1 MAFSEAAKNGPPKP
15 LQSLLCCRH
24 EKVSILTSFVIILSS
39 QVLQHTNFYQ
49 AIWSSLSRQLSD
61 QQSLLS
67 LANDCLFKSQHMRN
81 DDGKTFSVPH
91 WCYGIIITLLYA
103 SHASQLSISFQ
114 KSRNKSGQNDFQ
126 SLKISSENSS
136 LEKV

>member
-1 MAFSEAAKNGPPKP
+1 
-15 LQSLLCCRH
+15 
-24 EKVSILTSFVIILSS
+24 
-39 QVLQHTNFYQ
+39 
-49 AIWSSLSRQLSD
+49 
-61 QQSLLS
+61 
-67 LANDCLFKSQHMRN
+67 MRN

-91 WCYGIIITLLYA
+91 WRYGIIITLLYA

>member
-1 MAFSEAAKNGPPKP
+1 
-15 LQSLLCCRH
+15 
-24 EKVSILTSFVIILSS
+24 
-39 QVLQHTNFYQ
+39 
-49 AIWSSLSRQLSD
+49 
-61 QQSLLS
+61 
-67 LANDCLFKSQHMRN
+67 MRN

-126 SLKISSENSS
+126 SFKITSNNKSDDAVKGGIINVTVSN
-136 LEKV
+136 LQYWKQMLRTMW

>member
-1 MAFSEAAKNGPPKP
+1 
-15 LQSLLCCRH
+15 
-24 EKVSILTSFVIILSS
+24 
-39 QVLQHTNFYQ
+39 
-49 AIWSSLSRQLSD
+49 
-61 QQSLLS
+61 
-67 LANDCLFKSQHMRN
+67 MRN